1 MIQDLKSWNFDF
13 GPIADKRCQINLL
26 SRKFVI
32 MMSKEIA
39 QIGNQNIQ
47 EIKDTRLKKEFII
60 FEMASTVS
68 TILLIH

>member
-1 MIQDLKSWNFDF
+1 MYFDF
-13 GPIADKRCQINLL
+13 GPIANKRCQINLL

-32 MMSKEIA
+32 MMSKE
-39 QIGNQNIQ
+39 IGNQNIQ

>member
-1 MIQDLKSWNFDF
+1 
-13 GPIADKRCQINLL
+13 
-26 SRKFVI
+26 

-47 EIKDTRLKKEFII
+47 EITDTRLKKEFII